1 MASRTIRPGLAGAL
15 LLALAGPAAGQ
26 VPECSCA
33 TSDEALDS
41 VYIAEVEEARH
52 PPKVLHAEP
61 IYIDLFRDLG
71 ARRGEAEWNAAI
83 GLTDRLD
90 YDAYELLVEYEFV
103 PIDRLGLEIEL
114 PATLYRGRG
123 GEAVVPSD
131 RIESLK
137 LGVQWTFL
145 VSTRTAT
152 SLALGYL
159 NELKFADL
167 DRWGDDPLLQGNK
180 FNPFV
185 VAAKRWGRNFHT
197 LLYTGP
203 VKLVVFDGPDE
214 PFAWEANWNFHYML
228 PGTRNFLGVELNQ
241 RFTEG
246 DFDMVIR
253 PQMRIGLDEHLL
265 IGIAT
270 GIPVDRRDEGL
281 GIFVRIIWEPGH
293 ALPDAVVKH

>member
-1 MASRTIRPGLAGAL
+1 MPSRLIRPGLVGAL
-15 LLALAGPAAGQ
+15 LLALTAPLAGQ
-26 VPECSCA
+26 VPECVCR
-33 TSDEALDS
+33 TTDEGLDS
-41 VYIAEVEEARH
+41 AYIAEVEEARH

-123 GEAVVPSD
+123 GQEPVPSD

-137 LGVQWTFL
+137 LGAQWTFL
-145 VSTRTAT
+145 VSPRAAT

-167 DRWGDDPLLQGNK
+167 DRWGEDPLFSGNK

-203 VKLVVFDGPDE
+203 VKTIVFDGPDE

-241 RFTEG
+241 RFSEG

-253 PQMRIGLDEHLL
+253 PQMRIGIDEHLL

-270 GIPVDRRDEGL
+270 AIPVDRQNEGL
-281 GIFVRIIWEPGH
+281 GIFMRIIWEPGH

>member
-1 MASRTIRPGLAGAL
+1 MPPRPIRPALVAAL
-15 LLALAGPAAGQ
+15 LLALAAPLPGQ
-26 VPECSCA
+26 QPDCA
-33 TSDEALDS
+33 RPTSDETLDS
-41 VYIAEVEEARH
+41 AYIAEVEEARG

-71 ARRGEAEWNAAI
+71 ARRGEAEWNAAF
-83 GLTDRLD
+83 GLTDNLD
-90 YDAYELLVEYEFV
+90 YDAYEMLVEYEFV
-103 PIDRLGLEIEL
+103 PVDRLGLEVEL

-123 GEAVVPSD
+123 GSGAVPSD

-137 LGVQWTFL
+137 FGAQWTFL
-145 VSTRTAT
+145 VSTEAAT

-167 DRWGDDPLLQGNK
+167 DRWGDDPLFKGNK
-180 FNPFV
+180 FNPFI
-185 VAAKRWGRNFHT
+185 VAAKRWGRNIHT

-203 VKLVVFDGPDE
+203 SQTVIFDGPDE
-214 PFAWEANWNFHYML
+214 PFVWEANWNFHYML

-241 RFTEG
+241 RFLKD

-253 PQMRIGLDEHLL
+253 PQMRIGLDEHFL

-281 GIFVRIIWEPGH
+281 GIFVRVIWEPGH